1 MEDTKKT
8 AGAEAPATPET
19 GKTASEATTQTAS
32 VNVEVEKL
40 QKKVATLEKEN
51 AALKA
56 ELKDAAK
63 VVDDLKEQLADKA
76 NAGVLTVKVGS
87 KKYVVVGGCVLEGK
101 PYTKEDIAADAKIAE
116 KLIKKGSKLVIEK

>member
-1 MEDTKKT
+1 MADTKKA
-8 AGAEAPATPET
+8 AGAPAPA
-19 GKTASEATTQTAS
+19 SELEA
-32 VNVEVEKL
+32 
-40 QKKVATLEKEN
+40 KVAALETEN